1 MKYIRCEFGHYYDPS
16 KYQSCPH
23 CAARNTNVQEEYTVA
38 KTPVDERI
46 MQAYDLDYGQSEPVI
61 QAPARRNSTSAAA
74 STPAFS
80 APPSPAPA
88 VEEESVTVARVEKQ
102 TGVDPAVGWLVQIA
116 GPNKGKTYEIHSER
130 NTVGRSSA
138 MDICLKGDVGV
149 SRDTNGV
156 VSYNPRNRAFHLI
169 PGEGKAIIYL
179 NGEELL
185 APAALHAYDRIEI
198 SDTALLFLPLCGER
212 FAWEDVEEK

>member
-23 CAARNTNVQEEYTVA
+23 CSARNSHVQEEYTVA
-38 KTPVDERI
+38 KDPVDERI
-46 MQAYDLDYGQSEPVI
+46 LQAYDLNYDQDDPVI
-61 QAPARRNSTSAAA
+61 QAPVRKNTSAVH
-74 STPAFS
+74 SVPA
-80 APPSPAPA
+80 APA
-88 VEEESVTVARVEKQ
+88 YPVQEAEDSVTVARVEKQ
-102 TGVDPAVGWLVQIA
+102 TGADPVVGWLVQIA
-116 GPNKGKTYEIHSER
+116 GSNRGKTFEIHSER
-130 NTVGRSSA
+130 NTMGRSSA

-149 SRDTNGV
+149 SRNTNGV

-179 NGEELL
+179 NGEEML

-198 SDTALLFLPLCGER
+198 SDSVLLFLPLCGER
-212 FAWEDVEEK
+212 FAWEDVEAGKQ